1 MLGQKQLPLRDG
13 DQGFLGMD
21 AFAPPDEL
29 RPGFYRYAENCR
41 IENGEAVTRKGLS
54 WVLGQGDFGVEFPIT
69 FPVTWDDILNRKVY
83 GTGEYRDPDGAAWS
97 VRVFADQTTLLRS
110 GYPEE
115 TLSYPTGEEISGPVR
130 VVQAF
135 NQIVLL
141 RGIDAAPLKWDGD
154 FTNDFQDYPGSAIE
168 NGFDGL
174 YFQNRLWVLYGRD
187 RLQYS
192 DVLSSTFATL
202 SDFSINEGD
211 ESNLVRIFPF
221 NETTLLLFKSRQIWG
236 LKDVYGDPA
245 TNSRLTLINS
255 SRGCIAGDTVV
266 DVGPDVFFLSDGGVF
281 ALTMVDQTR
290 SQLRDLPISRPIQ
303 PIIDRINWRY
313 ASSAQAAYFDNKYYL
328 AVPLDDSTIND
339 TVLVYDLLRQA
350 WVSVDTFAAVEGFA
364 VDRWIRFQYLG
375 RDVLGAVHPNGYILA
390 YEYTTLADDN
400 PAFATGGPQEQIPF
414 RLDSR
419 FYRAGYPERKRWL
432 SLRATLETVHP
443 SLTVYVETQGVG
455 ESVLSPINGL
465 TRRTDRFVHAHQ
477 TDTAIDNAADTWELP
492 HRQDYYAPTHT
503 DFNLGGGMLLQRMQR
518 WTLPL
523 PCRRTATGLA
533 ISIRNAQGRVRVCDI
548 EAGAAPLPTSRLTT

>member
-1 MLGQKQLPLRDG
+1 MLGHAQLPLRDG

-69 FPVTWDDILNRKVY
+69 FPVGWDDLANRKVW
-83 GTGEYRDPDGAAWS
+83 GTGEYRDPDGESWS
-97 VRVFADQTTLLRS
+97 VRVFASETVLVRS
-110 GYPEE
+110 GYPER
-115 TLSYPTGEEISGPVR
+115 TLTYPAGVSITAAVR

-135 NQIVLL
+135 DQIVLL
-141 RGIDAAPLKWDGD
+141 RGTAAAPLKWDGNFD
-154 FTNDFQDYPGSAIE
+154 NDFVAYPGSDIE

-174 YFQNRLWVLYGRD
+174 YYQNRLWVLYGRD

-192 DVLSSTFATL
+192 DVLSSSFATL

-211 ESNLVRIFPF
+211 ESNLVRIYPF
-221 NETTLLLFKSRQIWG
+221 NETTLLLFKQRQIWA

-245 TNSRLTLINS
+245 QNSRLTLINAT
-255 SRGCIAGDTVV
+255 RGCIAGDTVAN
-266 DVGPDVFFLSDGGVF
+266 VGPDVFFLSEGGVF
-281 ALTMVDQTR
+281 AVSMVDETR
-290 SQLRDLPISRPIQ
+290 SQIRDLPISRPIQ
-303 PIIDRINWRY
+303 PIIDRINWSFAGR
-313 ASSAQAAYFDNKYYL
+313 AQAAYHDNKYYL
-328 AVPLDDSTIND
+328 AVPLDDSTVND
-339 TVLVYDLLRQA
+339 TVLVYDVLRSA

-375 RDVLGAVHPNGYILA
+375 RTCLGAVHPNGFILA

-400 PAFATGGPQEQIPF
+400 PAFEEGEPHESIPF

-419 FYRAGYPERKRWL
+419 FYRAATPERKRWL

-443 SLTVYVETQGVG
+443 LLTVRVETQGVN
-455 ESVLSPINGL
+455 ESVLDAVNGL
-465 TRRTDRFVHAHQ
+465 ERRTDRFVHAHE
-477 TDTAIDNAADTWELP
+477 TDTATNNASNTWETP
-492 HRQDYYAPTHT
+492 HRQDYYADTSVP
-503 DFNLGGGMLLQRMQR
+503 FNLGDGMKLQAMQR

-523 PCRRTATGLA
+523 PCRRTANGIAVSL
-533 ISIRNAQGRVRVCDI
+533 RNTRGRVRICEL
-548 EAGAAPLPTSRLTT
+548 EAGGAPLPTSRATT